1 MKRNKK
7 EMTTQQAFKND
18 EALVKRGVQREIRL
32 DRDEQLKQR
41 DETIEKHKTDQRSV
55 RKLTKQAVYLI
66 KQRMKGLNGLE

>member
-1 MKRNKK
+1 
-7 EMTTQQAFKND
+7 MTTQQAFKND

-55 RKLTKQAVYLI
+55 RKLTKQAVHLI
-66 KQRMKGLNGLE
+66 KQRMKGINGLE